1 MLHLYVNSEVLSSLS
16 HMVEFFRFS
25 PVKSHADCFY
35 QIAKMGCTL
44 SSHNGLLRRHS
55 DASSSRIFKVTNV
68 DSSGVDRSP
77 GYIEITPEC
86 LILHQRGKESVAWPL
101 RGLRRYGFDADLF
114 SFESGRRCPTG
125 PGIYAFRC
133 RRAEALFNLL
143 QNSIVVAGQ
152 TDVASRRPVEQLW
165 QRGVMQVGSGGA
177 GGNVNPLMTFQPV
190 AVVRPISS
198 THMTLNRFTTQQ
210 SLARLPDILA
220 MSRQQRP
227 GADDVVHYAE
237 LDLDRHVEE
246 DDYQDDDDQDVFDT
260 DDRGPASR
268 FYVNMPHMGT
278 HGATASAMSRNGN
291 IGHGYANL
299 DLIVGATGGSVTV
312 PQPSSSVVKVN
323 YVQLDLSTETVD
335 ATGQGSSPVA
345 SPTSM
350 RTPSLP
356 HHNELPRS
364 STGGG
369 GGDSYTTIDFDRT
382 RALNTISVDPA
393 GSNDEGVRRTRHN
406 SNIV

>member
-1 MLHLYVNSEVLSSLS
+1 
-16 HMVEFFRFS
+16 
-25 PVKSHADCFY
+25 
-35 QIAKMGCTL
+35 MGCTL
-44 SSHNGLLRRHS
+44 SSHSSLLRRHS

-86 LILHQRGKESVAWPL
+86 LILHQRGKESIAWPL

-152 TDVASRRPVEQLW
+152 TDVASRRQVEPLW
-165 QRGVMQVGSGGA
+165 QRALMQVGSGGA

-198 THMTLNRFTTQQ
+198 THMTLSQYRNVPDQSLNHFTTQQ

-227 GADDVVHYAE
+227 GADGVVHYAE

-246 DDYQDDDDQDVFDT
+246 DDYQDDDDQDVFDA

-268 FYVNMPHMGT
+268 FYVNVQHT
-278 HGATASAMSRNGN
+278 GAQGSSASALSRNGN
-291 IGHGYANL
+291 RGHGYANL
-299 DLIVGATGGSVTV
+299 DLIVGATGGSITV
-312 PQPSSSVVKVN
+312 PQSSSSVAKVN

-356 HHNELPRS
+356 HRSELPRS

>member
-1 MLHLYVNSEVLSSLS
+1 
-16 HMVEFFRFS
+16 
-25 PVKSHADCFY
+25 
-35 QIAKMGCTL
+35 MGCTM

-55 DASSSRIFKVTNV
+55 DASSSRLFKVTNV
-68 DSSGVDRSP
+68 DSSGEDRSP
-77 GYIEITPEC
+77 GYIEITSEN
-86 LILHQRGKESVAWPL
+86 LVLHQRGKESIAWPL

-152 TDVASRRPVEQLW
+152 TDVASHHPVEHLW
-165 QRGVMQVGSGGA
+165 QRALMQVTSGNR
-177 GGNVNPLMTFQPV
+177 GNVNPLMTFQPV
-190 AVVRPISS
+190 AVVRPMIG
-198 THMTLNRFTTQQ
+198 THMLLSQYRNVPDQSVNNFATQQQQ

-227 GADDVVHYAE
+227 SADDVVHYAE
-237 LDLDRHVEE
+237 LDLDRHME
-246 DDYQDDDDQDVFDT
+246 DEDYQDDDDQDVFDA
-260 DDRGPASR
+260 DDRGPPGPASK
-268 FYVNMPHMGT
+268 FYVNMQHIGSQN
-278 HGATASAMSRNGN
+278 ATATSAMPN
-291 IGHGYANL
+291 HGYANL
-299 DLIVGATGGSVTV
+299 DLIVGATRNAAL
-312 PQPSSSVVKVN
+312 PQPSSVVKVN

-335 ATGQGSSPVA
+335 AAGQVSSPVA

-350 RTPSLP
+350 RTPSLS
-356 HHNELPRS
+356 HNPELSRG

-382 RALNTISVDPA
+382 RALNTISVDPT
-393 GSNDEGVRRTRHN
+393 GRSEEGVRRTRHN